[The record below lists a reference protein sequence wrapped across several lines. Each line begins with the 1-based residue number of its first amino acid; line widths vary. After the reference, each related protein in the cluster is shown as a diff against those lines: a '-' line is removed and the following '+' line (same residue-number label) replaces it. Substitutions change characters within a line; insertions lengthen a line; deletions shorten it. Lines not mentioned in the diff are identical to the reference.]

1 MTEIEFSSVT
11 ADDFWFR
18 RETSM
23 KLNILDSHVHTE
35 YSFDGKDSLEKIF
48 AGALERGVMGLA
60 ITDHYECD
68 RVEQLE
74 CEKIEETF
82 RQLPR
87 YQEEYQ
93 GRLRITSG
101 IELGQPH
108 QVPEAADRMLAR
120 HPDLDVV
127 LGSFHTG
134 APGLDAS
141 QTNFNDPQ
149 VRVSDFLAYYFQ
161 GCYDLAVWGKF
172 DVMTHLGYPERYIW
186 GRYRIPVDFTPYED
200 LIHAT
205 LKKLVED
212 GKALEIN
219 TAGYR
224 QGLGKTIPVLR
235 IIQQYHDLGGE
246 LVTLGSDAHR
256 AEDVASDFEVAMDIL
271 TSVGYRYFA
280 FYRQRQP
287 VMLKLA

>member
-1 MTEIEFSSVT
+1 
-11 ADDFWFR
+11 
-18 RETSM
+18 M

-48 AGALERGVMGLA
+48 SSALERGVMGLA

-68 RVEQLE
+68 RAEALE
-74 CEKIEETF
+74 CDKIEETF

-87 YQEEYQ
+87 FQQEYR
-93 GRLRITSG
+93 GRLRITAG
-101 IELGQPH
+101 IELGQP
-108 QVPEAADRMLAR
+108 QEAPEVADQILAR
-120 HPDLDVV
+120 HPELDVV
-127 LGSFHTG
+127 IGSFHTG

-141 QTNFNDPQ
+141 QADFNDHDI
-149 VRVSDFLAYYFQ
+149 RVSDFLDYYFR

-172 DVMTHLGYPERYIW
+172 DVMAHLGYPERYIW

-200 LIHAT
+200 MIHAT
-205 LKKLVED
+205 LQRLVAD

-235 IIQQYHDLGGE
+235 IIRQYHDLGGE

-271 TSVGYRYFA
+271 TGVGFRYFA
-280 FYRQRQP
+280 FYRERQP
-287 VMLKLA
+287 VMLRLS

>member
-1 MTEIEFSSVT
+1 
-11 ADDFWFR
+11 
-18 RETSM
+18 M

-35 YSFDGKDSLEKIF
+35 HSFDGHDSLEKICS
-48 AGALERGVMGLA
+48 GALERGVMAVA

-68 RVEQLE
+68 RARELD
-74 CEKIEETF
+74 CGRIEETF
-82 RQLPR
+82 RQLPQ
-87 YQEEYQ
+87 YQSLYR
-93 GRLRITSG
+93 GRLRVAKG

-108 QVPEAADRMLAR
+108 QAPVEADRMLR
-120 HPDLDVV
+120 NHPDLDVV

-134 APGLDAS
+134 ALGLDAAEA
-141 QTNFNDPQ
+141 NFNDPN

-172 DVMTHLGYPERYIW
+172 DVMAHLGYPERYIW

-200 LIHAT
+200 VIHAT

-212 GKALEIN
+212 GKALEVN

-235 IIQQYHDLGGE
+235 ILRQYYELGGE
-246 LVTLGSDAHR
+246 LLTLGSDAHR
-256 AEDVASDFEVAMDIL
+256 AEEVASDFEVAMDIL
-271 TSVGYRYFA
+271 TGIGFRYFA
-280 FYRQRQP
+280 FYRERQP
-287 VMLKLA
+287 VMLRLA